1 MKTFLKE
8 VTILCVYDYDYHKGE
23 NVLIGEL
30 LYGIVI
36 KDETNRFEPNSR
48 VITSK
53 IYSQSDF
60 EFITSNDSCYV
71 IDDDAKCFDLI
82 FSEFVVMQNRLYSP
96 SEILILRE
104 MSRLNDERIMH

>member
-8 VTILCVYDYDYHKGE
+8 ATILSVYDYHKDE
-23 NVLIGEL
+23 RTLVGEL

-36 KDETNRFEPNSR
+36 KDETNRFEQNYS

-53 IYSQSDF
+53 FYSQSDF
-60 EFITSNDSCYV
+60 EFITSNDSCCV
-71 IDDDAKCFDLI
+71 IDDEAKCFDLI

-96 SEILILRE
+96 GEILPLRE
-104 MSRLNDERIMH
+104 ILRLNDDRIIH